1 VLQKERPSGR
11 FFYAC
16 RSTTSKN
23 TKLTNNLEAQQHLII
38 TLLRSTMKGIV
49 SGAGLFYTHRLI
61 AAINTKLTNN
71 LKTKEDTTF

>member
-1 VLQKERPSGR
+1 
-11 FFYAC
+11 
-16 RSTTSKN
+16 
-23 TKLTNNLEAQQHLII
+23 
-38 TLLRSTMKGIV
+38 MKGIV